1 MMSRPV
7 YRKPKTLV
15 QDLSV
20 CTVHENNGDEVGLS
34 PRRRAIVRALRRRAT
49 PRQRQCL
56 YLYYG
61 RGLNQQA
68 IAKLLEVNVSTVCR
82 NIRNGERHVEEVLE
96 LMAD

>member
-7 YRKPKTLV
+7 YRKPKALV

-20 CTVHENNGDEVGLS
+20 CTVHENNGDVVGRS

-96 LMAD
+96 MMAD